1 MDGPV
6 IVGTDG
12 SARALQAV
20 DAAVEVAC
28 AFDLDLVIVEAY
40 RPTTDLPKGLP
51 AELADVVTPMSGI
64 EHSLDD
70 ALTRAKEAGARATAR
85 SVPGDPADVLL
96 AVAEEL
102 DAGLLVVGNKGVGS
116 LKRFVVGSV
125 PSKVIHHASCST
137 YIVHTR

>member
-1 MDGPV
+1 
-6 IVGTDG
+6 
-12 SARALQAV
+12 
-20 DAAVEVAC
+20 
-28 AFDLDLVIVEAY
+28 
-40 RPTTDLPKGLP
+40 
-51 AELADVVTPMSGI
+51 MSGI

-70 ALTRAKEAGARATAR
+70 ALTRAQEAGARATAR